1 MDDASTASEFKCFF
15 LSRHLTRE
23 PGGMDMVTVTARS
36 RPGQQLMFM
45 TRPLDTS
52 ALTEGG
58 VGEISV
64 GLFLGELHGLPPRQV
79 TLHACSPYQCQAS
92 TLMGI
97 GMSEAPSMS
106 GRRIPE
112 GLREIRI
119 QHASSPTGC
128 LGRRNLESYWPF
140 ISDDCFIAFL
150 MKHKRNR

>member
-1 MDDASTASEFKCFF
+1 
-15 LSRHLTRE
+15 
-23 PGGMDMVTVTARS
+23 MVTVAARS

-45 TRPLDTS
+45 TRPHYAS

-92 TLMGI
+92 TLMGS

-106 GRRIPE
+106 GRQIPE
-112 GLREIRI
+112 GLRIIRI
-119 QHASSPTGC
+119 LRSSSPAGC
-128 LGRRNLESYWPF
+128 LGRCNLESYWPF
-140 ISDDCFIAFL
+140 ISGDCFIAFL
-150 MKHKRNR
+150 MKNKKNR